1 MTTTFDKP
9 VHAAPVPDARNLA
22 PGAAVRAAAPA
33 AAVHVVTRQEYEAA
47 KTALERLTRLG
58 EHITRSL
65 MTIGAGALIFTCINV
80 TLFAMSHDIPGWIA
94 WMLDPMASLA
104 LITVL
109 YVDGVL
115 AEQGGERAGTWP
127 FLLRWFAGISTW
139 LMNSWTSLYP
149 DGTFAFIPKHPDA
162 GGLLLHSVAPFLLI
176 TMAEAS
182 SGYRKYLARRLVDL
196 RRTAQA
202 FEDQQHAAKSDRERR
217 TREEAQQREAARL
230 EEQRTEREDRRR
242 REEREHEEQLERE
255 RVREAAEA
263 ARIAGQ
269 AEAARLR
276 EQAALEN
283 ARAQR
288 EAEEKRAE
296 REAEIE
302 RLREERELEETRA
315 RHEAEKQRRE
325 REAGIERLREERE
338 LENARTLREAEQ
350 ARIAQ
355 ENEDAQARRER
366 EFEAQRAR
374 IARES
379 EDAARRSEAERQA
392 LRIKAEGE
400 ARAAQMLASE
410 QVRQQQAAE
419 RARREQQEAEA
430 AEKRRRAEERAAARQ
445 QRLSSQSARTSRA
458 SASRS
463 LSEIASQNGGTVPRE
478 LRSQLREQAEREV
491 ARLMLEG
498 SRIDQEAIGARYGKG
513 ETWIGDRI
521 RSAKKRLAD
530 DAEFE
535 LAVISSALEDEM
547 PVSEETRD
555 SDSGAETDAA

>member
-1 MTTTFDKP
+1 MTITADKP
-9 VHAAPVPDARNLA
+9 VQPGPMPTARQPAPAGTRPTAPAAPV
-22 PGAAVRAAAPA
+22 
-33 AAVHVVTRQEYEAA
+33 HMVTRQEYEAA
-47 KTALERLTRLG
+47 RTALAKLKKLG
-58 EHITRSL
+58 DRITHSL
-65 MTIGAGALIFTCINV
+65 MSIGGGALIFTCANV
-80 TLFAMSHDIPGWIA
+80 TIFAMKHDIPVWIA

-182 SGYRKYLARRLVDL
+182 SGYRKYLARKLAEL
-196 RRTAQA
+196 RQIVQD
-202 FEDQQHAAKSDRERR
+202 FEDQQHAAKTERERR
-217 TREEAQQREAARL
+217 TREEAQQRE
-230 EEQRTEREDRRR
+230 EERREAERIAREDRRR
-242 REEREHEEQLERE
+242 REDREHQEHLERE

-302 RLREERELEETRA
+302 RLREERELENARA
-315 RHEAEKQRRE
+315 Q
-325 REAGIERLREERE
+325 REAERLRIERE
-338 LENARTLREAEQ
+338 NEEARLRREQEIEESRLRREQEIEAE
-350 ARIAQ
+350 RL
-355 ENEDAQARRER
+355 
-366 EFEAQRAR
+366 R
-374 IARES
+374 IAREN
-379 EDAARRSEAERQA
+379 EEAAKRSAAEREA
-392 LRIKAEGE
+392 LRIKAEAE
-400 ARAAQMLASE
+400 AKAQVLLAEE
-410 QVRQQQAAE
+410 QVRQQRAAE
-419 RARREQQEAEA
+419 QERREKEAAEA
-430 AEKRRRAEERAAARQ
+430 AERRRKAEERAAARQ
-445 QRLSSQSARTSRA
+445 QRLASQTARPSRA

-463 LSEIASQNGGTVPRE
+463 VSEIASQNGGTVPRE
-478 LRSQLREQAEREV
+478 VRSQLREQAEREV

-498 SRIDQEAIGARYGKG
+498 SDIDQKAIGERYSKG
-513 ETWIGDRI
+513 ETWVGDRI

-530 DAEFE
+530 DSEFE

-547 PVSEETRD
+547 PVSEETKHD
-555 SDSGAETDAA
+555 DQAAEAA